1 MVLVRCASDA
11 TKQIPKRSFREEV
24 RMRHS
29 IVSGS
34 RCVHRGGCWIS
45 FARYVLA
52 ADYIGDRPRIS
63 DYRLG
68 VRLMRRCI

>member
-1 MVLVRCASDA
+1 
-11 TKQIPKRSFREEV
+11 
-24 RMRHS
+24 MRHS

-45 FARYVLA
+45 FARYVLV
-52 ADYIGDRPRIS
+52 ADLLGDRPRIS